1 MNSRFGL
8 WIDHRRAFIIQI
20 SGNEARTENIES
32 NLEKHVRAAGG
43 SRSVTPYGPQDVFA
57 EDRVDRKF
65 QLHLKQFYNRV
76 AESLQGAESIF
87 IMGPGEARNEFR
99 KHLEKSK
106 QLPRPVIEV
115 APADKMT
122 DAQIVAKTKDFFSLR
137 ERKATS

>member
-8 WIDHRRAFIIQI
+8 WIDHRRAFIIHF
-20 SGNEARTENIES
+20 SGIEARTENIES

-43 SRSVTPYGPQDVFA
+43 SRTATPYGPQDVFA
-57 EDRVDRKF
+57 EDKVDRKF
-65 QLHLKQFYNRV
+65 QLHLKQFYNKV
-76 AESLQGAESIF
+76 AESLQGADSIL

-106 QLPRPVIEV
+106 QQPRPAIEV

-122 DAQIVAKTKDFFSLR
+122 DAQIVAKAREYFSLR